1 MIATKPGKMIS
12 RHMREFINKAHAYS
26 TVPDTKVIKKY
37 TLYKVVVSKHL
48 ITRWKSRKYLVK

>member
-12 RHMREFINKAHAYS
+12 RHMTEFINKAHAYS

-48 ITRWKSRKYLVK
+48 ITR